1 MGLVRWNGGQCLLRE
16 GGLVDDTALI
26 GTAVASMSAEG
37 IPHHCRTSE
46 TLVAY
51 EPQLIMYC
59 PKVVDDSPFVL
70 SVFAT
75 PQAVSITGEMP
86 EGIRIM
92 NPF

>member
-1 MGLVRWNGGQCLLRE
+1 MGLVRWNGCQCLLRE

-26 GTAVASMSAEG
+26 STGVASMLVEG
-37 IPHHCRTSE
+37 IQCHHRTSK

-51 EPQLIMYC
+51 EAQLIVYC
-59 PKVVDDSPFVL
+59 PQVVNDGPLIL
-70 SVFAT
+70 SVFAV
-75 PQAVSITGEMP
+75 PWAVSITSETP